1 MATYPELY
9 RQLAR
14 EILANEARS
23 ALSARELV
31 DQLARRLN
39 AKGYALTPEISRELT
54 DYADSLKSSVRD
66 GIEKAA
72 KIAIDLPVTLQSA
85 TIANLAEQAFNQRW
99 PDGIMLSD
107 RLFNFGEDIRSG
119 LTDVLQ
125 QAVKAGQ
132 STDKTVLVMQR
143 TIERASAG
151 QRFAIVQ
158 RYQEDWVKD
167 LYEAGVDLIRDP
179 QTRKNW
185 DRAIADVSERIDG
198 LKVTGSRRAAERVFS
213 QIKLAVEQGREEL
226 ADSAVKYWL
235 YDKQLYSL
243 KRIARTEMSVAMHQA
258 VIAGTEN
265 DDTIIGYQWR
275 LSSTHV
281 VTDICDYYAS
291 IDMGLGKGVFTKD
304 TVPRFKA
311 HPQCTCLLIPRVTP
325 IRTSGNRNYAQFLGG
340 LTGRKRRELIPQ
352 WAAQAID
359 RGAPVDKLVR
369 SDGLGLITRDEFD
382 NNI

>member
-9 RQLAR
+9 RKLAR

-54 DYADSLKSSVRD
+54 DYADSLKASVRD

-72 KIAIDLPVTLQSA
+72 EIAIDLPVTLQSA

-107 RLFNFGEDIRSG
+107 RLFNFGEDIRLG

-143 TIERASAG
+143 TIERARAG

-291 IDMGLGKGVFTKD
+291 IDMGLGKGIFTKD

>member
-291 IDMGLGKGVFTKD
+291 IDMGLG
-304 TVPRFKA
+304 
-311 HPQCTCLLIPRVTP
+311 
-325 IRTSGNRNYAQFLGG
+325 
-340 LTGRKRRELIPQ
+340 
-352 WAAQAID
+352 
-359 RGAPVDKLVR
+359 
-369 SDGLGLITRDEFD
+369 
-382 NNI
+382 